1 MTDQGPTLPGFENL
15 GLGTPLL
22 RAISHL
28 GYTEPTAIQE
38 KTIAPMLAGQDILGQ
53 AQTGTGK
60 TAAFALPL
68 LNYLDPQNKAP
79 QVLVLTPTRE
89 LAIQVADAFEQFS
102 LFLKGV
108 NILPVYGGANMRDQT
123 RILKKGAQI
132 IVGTPGRVMD
142 HMRRDTLRLDE
153 VTSIVLDEADEM
165 LQMGFQ
171 EDVEWILERA
181 PEQRQMALFSATIS
195 PGIRK
200 IAKRFM
206 KSPLEI
212 TVEAKTTTAAT
223 INQRYWLVKGMHK
236 LDALSRILEVETTD
250 GVIVFVR
257 TRNSTVE
264 LAEKLVGR
272 GFNAAPL
279 NGDIP
284 QHLRERTVD
293 NLKAGKIN
301 ILVATDVAAR
311 GLDVDRISHVINY
324 DAPHDAEAYI
334 HRVGRTGRAGR
345 AGEAILF
352 ISHRDKSMLRTI
364 EKATRQG
371 IGVYEMPNASVLARK
386 RLEELLGRLEG
397 VVKGNDLSRYE
408 SMVQQMTGSTG
419 MDAET
424 IAAAALHLLSA
435 GQSPVETMVESVEA
449 KPRRSK
455 QSGDDSS
462 SRPRNKKERP
472 AERERVE
479 EYTMVQYRVEVG
491 HAHGV
496 KAGNLVGAI
505 TNEAG
510 LDGKYVGK
518 IIIEE
523 NFSVVDLPDGMPPDV
538 MDELGRVKVVGQP
551 LKISLNPV
559 RHTAS
564 RDSRKPRDNGKPR
577 DDRKA
582 RENRKPRDMQRRNG
596 KVTRARKGK

>member
-1 MTDQGPTLPGFENL
+1 MSDQGTTLPGFESL
-15 GLGTPLL
+15 GLGTALL
-22 RAISHL
+22 RAVDHL
-28 GYTEPTAIQE
+28 GYTEPTTIQE
-38 KTIAPMLAGQDILGQ
+38 QTIAPMLAGQDILGQ

-68 LNYLDPQNKAP
+68 LNYLDPQLKAP

-102 LFLKGV
+102 MFLKNV
-108 NILPVYGGANMRDQT
+108 SILPVYGGANMRDQT
-123 RILKKGAQI
+123 RALKKGAQI

-142 HMRRDTLRLDE
+142 HMRRETLRLDQI
-153 VTSIVLDEADEM
+153 SCIVLDEADEM

-181 PEQRQMALFSATIS
+181 PEKRQMALFSATIS
-195 PGIRK
+195 AGIRK

-206 KSPLEI
+206 QSPLEI
-212 TVEAKTTTAAT
+212 TVKTKTTTAAT
-223 INQRYWLVKGMHK
+223 INQRYWLIKGMHK
-236 LDALSRILEVETTD
+236 LDALSRILEVETTE

-257 TRNSTVE
+257 TRNATVE

-284 QHLRERTVD
+284 QNQRERTVD
-293 NLKAGKIN
+293 NLKAGRIN
-301 ILVATDVAAR
+301 VLVATDVAAR
-311 GLDVDRISHVINY
+311 GLDVERISHVINY
-324 DAPHDAEAYI
+324 DIPHDAEAYI

-345 AGEAILF
+345 TGEAIIF
-352 ISHRDKSMLRTI
+352 MSHRDKSMLRTI

-371 IGVYEMPNASVLARK
+371 IGVYEMPKAEDLAQK
-386 RLEELLGRLEG
+386 RLEQLVGRLEG
-397 VVKGNDLSRYE
+397 VVKSNDLSSYE
-408 SMVQQMTGSTG
+408 SMVHQLAATIKL
-419 MDAET
+419 DAET

-435 GQSPVETMVESVEA
+435 GQSPVKTMVESVET
-449 KPRRSK
+449 KPRRTNSA
-455 QSGDDSS
+455 GDNGA
-462 SRPRNKKERP
+462 SRPRTRKDRPSEPERID
-472 AERERVE
+472 

-518 IIIEE
+518 IIIEDQ
-523 NFSVVDLPDGMPPDV
+523 FSVVDLPDGMPEDV

-551 LKISLNPV
+551 LKISINPV

-564 RDSRKPRDNGKPR
+564 RGSRKPRDN
-577 DDRKA
+577 
-582 RENRKPRDMQRRNG
+582 RKPRDLQRRDG
-596 KVTRARKGK
+596 KVTRSPRKGK